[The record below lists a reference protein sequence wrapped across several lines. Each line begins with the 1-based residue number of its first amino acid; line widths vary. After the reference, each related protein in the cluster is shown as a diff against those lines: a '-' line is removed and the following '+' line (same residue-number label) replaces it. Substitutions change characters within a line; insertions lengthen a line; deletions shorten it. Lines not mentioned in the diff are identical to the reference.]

1 MYDLSSSW
9 SHDSSGRPSSRGRI
23 VPLYES
29 ERLVSR
35 MRGSPLGGAWHWPGP
50 APRLGP
56 WKGGT
61 SRGDQDL
68 PRELP
73 PPMARWLAGCS
84 RHLDPLSP
92 PRPPSHPGLVEG
104 LSRINEWNCSPPIS
118 PTKAEAAA
126 MQASSLPTLRRA
138 RSQYNLGWPRSVGWR
153 PSYEGETP
161 PEDADDEFLNP
172 SMSGTDDHLLGGDTQ
187 RWQEMSEMQLRA
199 STSLPALVATGQ
211 PRTTAGRF

>member
-1 MYDLSSSW
+1 
-9 SHDSSGRPSSRGRI
+9 
-23 VPLYES
+23 
-29 ERLVSR
+29 
-35 MRGSPLGGAWHWPGP
+35 
-50 APRLGP
+50 
-56 WKGGT
+56 
-61 SRGDQDL
+61 
-68 PRELP
+68 
-73 PPMARWLAGCS
+73 
-84 RHLDPLSP
+84 
-92 PRPPSHPGLVEG
+92 
-104 LSRINEWNCSPPIS
+104 
-118 PTKAEAAA
+118 